1 MITIKTKAYGE
12 IELSEDSLIH
22 FKKGILGFEDYH
34 DYYLLEMKD
43 LPHFYWLQS
52 GEEKNLAF
60 VVVNPRLF
68 IQDYDLNIDEA
79 DKSALELTEESEI
92 LDFAIVNI
100 PDDPS
105 KMTLNLLGPL
115 VVNVSNRI
123 GLQAISMSDQ
133 YGTKHP
139 VFQPVEEKSSIPAG
153 TEGELS

>member
-1 MITIKTKAYGE
+1 MVSIKTKAYGE
-12 IELSEDSLIH
+12 IEVSEDNLIH
-22 FKKGILGFEDYH
+22 LKKGILGFENYH

-52 GEEKNLAF
+52 AEKEGLAF

-68 IQDYDLNIDEA
+68 VQDYELSMDEA
-79 DKSALELTEESEI
+79 DQATLELTEESEI

-105 KMTLNLLGPL
+105 NMTLNLLGPL
-115 VVNVSNRI
+115 VVNVTKRI
-123 GLQAISMSDQ
+123 GLQAISTNDD

-139 VFQPVEEKSSIPAG
+139 VFQDQKDES
-153 TEGELS
+153 